1 MENLIIPK
9 THKTPKIEF
18 SVNGKLSISGRGIA
32 TSTKDL
38 FYKPVVEWVKDYIRN
53 PFTLTEISIIMEYT
67 QSGDV
72 KIISEILK
80 RFRPLIDTNH
90 KVVINWYYENGDAD
104 QKDLGINFKISQI
117 AINLIELDL

>member
-1 MENLIIPK
+1 MENLLIPK

-18 SVNGKLSISGRGIA
+18 SVNGKLSISGRGMA
-32 TSTKDL
+32 TDPKL
-38 FYKPVVEWVKDYIRN
+38 FYKQAIDWVDSYLKN
-53 PFTLTEISIIMEYT
+53 PLAVTEISIIMEYT

-80 RFRPLIDTNH
+80 KFSPLTDTIH

-104 QKDLGINFKISQI
+104 QKDLGDSISKSVKLPFNI
-117 AINLIELDL
+117 IELD

>member
-1 MENLIIPK
+1 MENLIIAK

-18 SVNGKLSISGRGIA
+18 TVDGKLSISGRGMA
-32 TSTKDL
+32 TDPKL
-38 FYKPVVEWVKDYIRN
+38 FYKPVVEWVENYLRN
-53 PFTLTEISIIMEYT
+53 PSVLTEISIIMEYT

-80 RFRPLIDTNH
+80 RFRPLIESKH

-104 QKDLGINFKISQI
+104 QKDLGDSISKSVKLPF
-117 AINLIELDL
+117 NLIELD